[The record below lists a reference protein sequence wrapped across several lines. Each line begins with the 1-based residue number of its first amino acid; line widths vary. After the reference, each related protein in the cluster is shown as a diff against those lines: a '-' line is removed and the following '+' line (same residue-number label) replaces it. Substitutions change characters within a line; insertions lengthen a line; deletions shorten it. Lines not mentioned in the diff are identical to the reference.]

1 MIKKKIL
8 IALQF
13 FRRGGVE
20 LVAINFAR
28 NLDRNK
34 YEITFLLVG
43 IDECHDV
50 KLEKEIEDEGFN
62 VVKLSSRGYF
72 NRYKEILGIMKKERF
87 DIVHSHVMFFSGLV
101 AMAAR
106 CAGIKKRVT
115 HSHVTKWNNKE
126 NLYFKVYKLIMRFVI
141 NRFAS
146 DKLAC
151 SKQAGIFL
159 YGKRGITKNFF
170 VLPNGIDINK
180 FEFNEK
186 FRKEIRK
193 EFDIFE
199 QEVLIGHI
207 GTIYYIKNQ
216 EFIVK
221 LLAEMRKT
229 NKNIKLI
236 LVGEKADCSAV
247 DKAIADTHMKNFV
260 YLTGSRNDVYK
271 FYSAFDIMIFPSHFE
286 ALPVSLIEAQAAQLP
301 CLVSDTVTKD
311 CKFNENFK
319 FLSLKSDLTIWKKE
333 LEELIKTDR
342 KKISMD
348 FLKENYDIAN
358 VIKKLNEIYLN

>member
-106 CAGIKKRVT
+106 RADIKKRVT
-115 HSHVTKWNNKE
+115 HSHATKWNNKE
-126 NLYFKVYKLIMRFVI
+126 NLRFKVYKLVMRFII
-141 NRFAS
+141 NQFAT

-159 YGKRGITKNFF
+159 YGKRGVRNNFC
-170 VLPNGIDINK
+170 VLPNGIDLHT
-180 FEFNEK
+180 FAFNEQ
-186 FRKEIRK
+186 FRKEIRN
-193 EFDIFE
+193 EFHIADE
-199 QEVLIGHI
+199 EWLIGHI

-216 EFIVK
+216 EFIIK

-247 DKAIADTHMKNFV
+247 DNALADTHMKDFV
-260 YLTGSRNDVYK
+260 YLTGSRQDVYK

-319 FLSLKSDLTIWKKE
+319 FLSLECDINIWKE
-333 LEELIKTDR
+333 NLEELIQADR
-342 KKISMD
+342 QTIRLD
-348 FLKENYDIAN
+348 ALKENYDIAN